1 MRHVVVTEFDS
12 AWADRYAA
20 EALVIQGI
28 LGRNCTAVHHIGS
41 TAVPGLAAKP
51 IVDILPVVLDIAAVD
66 AEDSRFAEAGYEAM
80 GEYGIPGRRY
90 FRRGLG
96 DDETV
101 HVHVFGQS
109 SVGEIRRH
117 LAVRD
122 FLRTHPADA
131 AAYGALKSRLARQF
145 EWDIEAY
152 CDGKDAFVKDLER
165 RALVWADR
173 VRMEEERWIERS
185 AQAEREGETE

>member
-1 MRHVVVTEFDS
+1 MRHVAVMKFDP

-20 EALVIQGI
+20 EAAVIQKI
-28 LGRNCTAVHHIGS
+28 LGENCTEVHHIGS

-51 IVDILPVVLDIAAVD
+51 IVDILPVVADIAAVD
-66 AEDSRFAEAGYEAM
+66 AENSRFTAAGYEAM

-101 HVHVFGQS
+101 HVHVFGRS
-109 SVGEIRRH
+109 STGEIRRH

-152 CDGKDAFVKDLER
+152 CDGKDAFVKDLEC
-165 RALVWADR
+165 RALAWADQ
-173 VRMEEERWIERS
+173 VRTERD
-185 AQAEREGETE
+185 